1 MAISKNT
8 FYLLSIVLVLTIV
21 MTYFVNRSR
30 QENFEDVPNKD
41 AATTAAGKDK
51 DEKSDAANTFFGI
64 LPKDKHPARIT
75 NIIYYNDPIFI
86 TYGEDKFVKLIT
98 DKSALG
104 EMKDALI
111 QIVYLSPKKKINGLT
126 PVSYKEPLN
135 LKVYPNNDFNKKFN
149 VDFEIE
155 PYTKPFNN
163 QQPYLQIN
171 DIINFRTKLGQYL
184 TINPITSALELL
196 TSSSLPS
203 NGIFK
208 ITNSP
213 QCYINYIKYGIDT
226 RKQSISTL
234 ASVVDKMRKQ
244 LDRQLKSLSN
254 DENKIRDLQRKQ
266 VSLKEAIEKANNNKE
281 YVENELSILKQDYES
296 TMAGVKDKNETT
308 KVDVDKDIANR
319 LQLVENVIDANYLK
333 LMKNVVDKGCS

>member
-8 FYLLSIVLVLTIV
+8 LYLLSIVLVLTIV
-21 MTYFVNRSR
+21 MTYIVHRSR
-30 QENFEDVPNKD
+30 QENFEDIPA
-41 AATTAAGKDK
+41 AATAAAKDK
-51 DEKSDAANTFFGI
+51 EIQDRNDAANTFFGI
-64 LPKDKHPARIT
+64 LPKDKHSARVT

-86 TYGEDKFVKLIT
+86 TYGEDKFVKILT

-104 EMKDALI
+104 DMKSALT
-111 QIVYLSPKKKINGLT
+111 QIVYLSPTFKINGLT
-126 PVSYKEPLN
+126 PVSYKEPLK
-135 LKVYPNNDFNKKFN
+135 LKVYPDNDFNKKFN
-149 VDFEIE
+149 IEFEIE

-163 QQPYLQIN
+163 QQPYVQIN
-171 DIINFRTKLGQYL
+171 DIISFRTSLGQYL
-184 TINPITSALELL
+184 TINPVTSALELL
-196 TSSSLPS
+196 TSSSLPN

-208 ITNSP
+208 LTNSP
-213 QCYINYIKYGIDT
+213 QCYINYVKYGIDT

-234 ASVVDKMRKQ
+234 SSVVDKMRKQ
-244 LDRQLKSLSN
+244 LDRQLKTLSK
-254 DENKIRDLQRKQ
+254 DEDTIRELERKQ
-266 VSLKEAIEKANNNKE
+266 VLLKEAIEKANNNKE

-296 TMAGVKDKNETT
+296 TVAGIKDKNDTT